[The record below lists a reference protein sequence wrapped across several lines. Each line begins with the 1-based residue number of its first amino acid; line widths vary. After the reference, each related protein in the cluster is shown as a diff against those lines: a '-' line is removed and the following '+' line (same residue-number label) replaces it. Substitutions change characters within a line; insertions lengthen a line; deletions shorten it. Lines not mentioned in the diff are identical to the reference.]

1 MDKELLDF
9 GQYLESMLSETQIR
23 ILAICLTDS
32 IPVCFYGIGLGKSTL
47 VEILRNAN
55 FEEVYAPEDCDSCS
69 DQLSV
74 LDKPGAIAL
83 CMKKG
88 SFDRPLPENPFSKSV
103 IYAVLAGVLAHTR

>member
-23 ILAICLTDS
+23 ILAICLTNS

-47 VEILRNAN
+47 VEILRNAD

-74 LDKPGAIAL
+74 LDKPSAVAL
-83 CMKKG
+83 CMQKG
-88 SFDRPLPENPFSKSV
+88 FFDRPLPKNPFSKET
-103 IYAVLAGVLAHTR
+103 IYAVCADVLEHTR

>member
-9 GQYLESMLSETQIR
+9 EQYLESMLSETQIK
-23 ILAICLTDS
+23 ILAICLTES
-32 IPVCFYGIGLGKSTL
+32 IPVCFYGSGLGKSTL
-47 VEILRNAN
+47 VKILRNAG
-55 FEEVYAPEDCDSCS
+55 FENVYEPEDCGCDNA
-69 DQLSV
+69 QWSV
-74 LDKPGAIAL
+74 LDKQGAVAL

>member
-1 MDKELLDF
+1 MTKEERIF
-9 GQYLESMLSETQIR
+9 KQYLKSMFSETQIS
-23 ILAICLTDS
+23 ILAICLAES

-47 VEILRNAN
+47 VEILRNAD

-74 LDKPGAIAL
+74 LDKPGAVAL

-88 SFDRPLPENPFSKSV
+88 SFDMPLPKNPFSKET
-103 IYAVLAGVLAHTR
+103 IYAVCTDVLEHTR

>member
-23 ILAICLTDS
+23 ILAICLTNS

-83 CMKKG
+83 
-88 SFDRPLPENPFSKSV
+88 
-103 IYAVLAGVLAHTR
+103 A

>member
-23 ILAICLTDS
+23 ILAICLTNS

-83 CMKKG
+83 CMKKDLSTDHYRKILFQKV
-88 SFDRPLPENPFSKSV
+88 SFMQFSR
-103 IYAVLAGVLAHTR
+103 AF